1 MCSGKRIRDT
11 TTWISIRHVGFLQT
25 DPLNEHLTVIIL
37 SAEATKPDPM
47 GRAAWLP
54 DQSFPYDDK
63 YPGACS
69 GNGRSSFDRCT
80 PHKRRWWSQTESNR
94 RPPECK
100 SGALPTELWP
110 RKPRLSPGR
119 MPYPAFPQASMV
131 GRGRVELP
139 TSRLSGVRS
148 NHLSY
153 RPMTGQ
159 GQAHRGQSRRQ
170 AIKRPRG
177 SLSARNRMM
186 QIQTTNEGRETE
198 TARQPHMFCSSMG
211 ANFKKPW
218 SSA

>member
-1 MCSGKRIRDT
+1 MLVSCR
-11 TTWISIRHVGFLQT
+11 
-25 DPLNEHLTVIIL
+25 LTL
-37 SAEATKPDPM
+37 WMNAL
-47 GRAAWLP
+47 R
-54 DQSFPYDDK
+54 QSFYRLK
-63 YPGACS
+63 QPGQTQWVERHGCRINLSLTMTNIPELAPETDVLLS
-69 GNGRSSFDRCT
+69 IVVRL
-80 PHKRRWWSQTESNR
+80 KRRWWSQTESNR

-110 RKPRLSPGR
+110 RNPGFPPGR
-119 MPYPAFPQASMV
+119 MPCPALPQASMV

-177 SLSARNRMM
+177 SLSAR
-186 QIQTTNEGRETE
+186 TGRCRLKQRTKEE
-198 TARQPHMFCSSMG
+198 KRRRRDSRICFAPQWELF
-211 ANFKKPW
+211 
-218 SSA
+218 